1 MDEMSAARD
10 KAKGI
15 LDQIPNRDIIS
26 SGSDASLFTRLTN
39 TSHATMKA
47 NWDGGGIMTACN
59 GFTGWYSATLG
70 RPGLGVFDLKA
81 VGGAAF
87 IACDGS
93 VFPQFGDV
101 FRMKK
106 LHVGVCL
113 DCTGSEWTVIEAGQG
128 GKSTGF
134 DIIRRSKRRFDPNE
148 VLGWINIDIWLDPE
162 EQKKEA
168 LRKSLKGAW
177 NVEINGAKR
186 AYTFA
191 GNEMSYLEKGK
202 KVSGTWE
209 SDGDNVVL
217 KWSNGL
223 TEFWPLPIPPLY
235 KLAQGTWRDLTGQTG
250 TSSYRHAW

>member
-1 MDEMSAARD
+1 MSAARD

-15 LDQIPNRDIIS
+15 LDQIPNRDITS
-26 SGSDASLFTRLTN
+26 NGDKDLFTRLTN

-47 NWDGGGIMTACN
+47 NWDTGGIMTACN

-70 RPGLGVFDLKA
+70 RAGLGVFDLQG

-87 IACDGS
+87 VLSDG
-93 VFPQFGDV
+93 VALPKPGDV

-134 DIIRRSKRRFDPNE
+134 DILRRSKRQFKASD
-148 VLGWINIDIWLDPE
+148 VLGWIDIDIWLDPE
-162 EQKKEA
+162 EQKKAA

-177 NVEINGAKR
+177 NVEINGSKR
-186 AYTFA
+186 AYTFTA
-191 GNEMSYLEKGK
+191 KDVSYIEKGK
-202 KVSGTWE
+202 KVVGTWE
-209 SDGDNVVL
+209 ADDQNVIL
-217 KWSNGL
+217 KWPNGV
-223 TEFWPLPIPPLY
+223 TEYWPLPVPPLY
-235 KLAQGTWRDLTGQTG
+235 KPAEGTWRDQSGNSGATK
-250 TSSYRHAW
+250 YRHAW